1 MTTTLLRT
9 KFYIPRPAKQLVTRE
24 TLIQRLN
31 EGLERDLTLVVAP
44 VGYGKTTL
52 LATWAA
58 QAEPPVAW
66 FTLNE
71 SDGDLLVFVAGLISA
86 IRTQAPGACPQ
97 TQGMLESAHRPDI
110 ERLATLLINE
120 IDDLAQ
126 RFVLVLD
133 DYHLIQT
140 PAVHR
145 LLDSV
150 LRHPPLQMHL
160 LIASRAD
167 PPLALA
173 RLRAGQRLAELRIRD
188 LRFSQ
193 AEAETFL
200 TQAVTMA
207 APDQAVPLLL
217 KRTEGW
223 IAGLQL
229 AALSLRT
236 AANRT
241 AVIEHLAH
249 GSDRYIMDYLFE
261 QVLNRQPPAVQ
272 DFLLKTS
279 ILDQMSPAL
288 AQAVLEASAM
298 YSGEQ
303 VSLAA
308 LEGAGVFVSA
318 LDNRGEWYSY
328 HALFRELLRHHLQQ
342 RCSKTEIND
351 LHRRASA
358 WFRDAGLI
366 DEALHHALTA
376 GDVDLA
382 ATLIIDHFSTWLD
395 RENWPEIE
403 RWLRLLPAA
412 AFASHP
418 WLLVASANI
427 AQLRSDY
434 GAVLPLL
441 EEAEARLAAT
451 PNATTTPGKAVL
463 RAYLDLLWSI
473 QWLLSDQ
480 TSRAIASARQ
490 ALQGLPPTHRYVRG
504 TALTLLTASLQ
515 VSGAATEAIQFAQN
529 ELART
534 PRTAADDYARLRL
547 LMCLMSLHLAESN
560 LAEGAEIGAVLLDES
575 LAFNAPISQLWA
587 HLGLGV
593 AAYERNDLPRALRH
607 FTQGADLRLVGHM
620 RAGHECLV
628 GLALTYQALGRTA
641 EARGVVNTLTEYH
654 RQSGNLVLAGEVR
667 DLQLRLDLLT
677 STPPT
682 SLPPGEA
689 TAARPAILLG
699 WRIIPAVTRVY
710 ALLTDGTPAALTEA
724 QDILDVLTQYAIHL
738 HKPARQVEF
747 LALKARLLAQQQ
759 AHPAA
764 ITVLK
769 EVVAIGAP
777 RGLVRSV
784 IDVGAPLTPLLLA
797 LAKTNPS
804 PYLEQLAAAIQS
816 SNANGAS
823 AQPAPTGVTIRL
835 TRREREVLALLAAY
849 RTDREIAAQ
858 LVISPLTVRTH
869 IEHLSEKLEVNGRR
883 AIIARAAEMNLLG

>member
-9 KFYIPRPAKQLVTRE
+9 KFYIPHPARVLVARAA
-24 TLIQRLN
+24 LIQRLN
-31 EGLERDLTLVVAP
+31 EGLDRDLTLVVAP

-58 QAEPPVAW
+58 QAKPPVAW

-71 SDGDLLVFVAGLISA
+71 SDNDLLVFVAGLISA
-86 IRTQAPGACPQ
+86 IRTQAPDACPQ
-97 TQGMLESAHRPDI
+97 TQGLLVSAHCPDL

-133 DYHLIQT
+133 DFHLIQT
-140 PAVHR
+140 PPVHR
-145 LLDSV
+145 LLDNV

-200 TQAVTMA
+200 AQAVAMT
-207 APDQAVPLLL
+207 APDQAIPLLI

-236 AANRT
+236 AADHT
-241 AVIEHLAH
+241 AMIEHLAH
-249 GSDRYIMDYLFE
+249 SNNRYIMDYLFE

-279 ILDQMSPAL
+279 ILNQMSLAQ
-288 AQAVLEASAM
+288 AQAVLGAGATDV
-298 YSGEQ
+298 GEQ

-318 LDNRGEWYSY
+318 LDNRGEWYRY
-328 HALFRELLRHHLQQ
+328 HALFREMLRHHLHQ
-342 RCSKTEIND
+342 RCGITEIND
-351 LHRRASA
+351 LHHRASA

-366 DEALHHALTA
+366 DEALHHALAA

-395 RENWPEIE
+395 REDWPAIE
-403 RWLRLLPAA
+403 RWLSLLPAA

-418 WLLVASANI
+418 WLLVARAHI

-441 EEAEARLAAT
+441 EEVEARLVAAPNAAT
-451 PNATTTPGKAVL
+451 TPSEAVL

-480 TSRAIASARQ
+480 TPKAIASAQQ
-490 ALQGLPPTHRYVRG
+490 ALHALPPTHRYVRG
-504 TALTLLTASLQ
+504 TAFTLLTMSLQ
-515 VSGAATEAIQFAQN
+515 ISGAATEAIKLVQS

-534 PRTAADDYARLRL
+534 QRMAANDYLRLRL
-547 LMCLMSLHLAESN
+547 LMCLMSLYMAESN
-560 LAEGAEIGAVLLDES
+560 LAEGVEIGTMLFEES
-575 LAFNAPISQLWA
+575 LAFHAPISQLWA

-593 AAYERNDLPRALRH
+593 AAYESNDLPRALRH
-607 FTQGADLRLVGHM
+607 FAQGAELRLVGHM

-628 GLALTYQALGRTA
+628 GLALTYQALGRSA
-641 EARGVVNTLTEYH
+641 EAHSVVNMLTEYH
-654 RQSGNLVLAGEVR
+654 RQSGNLVLAGEGR
-667 DLQLRLDLLT
+667 DLQLRLDLLAGA
-677 STPPT
+677 
-682 SLPPGEA
+682 SLTRAPAGEA
-689 TAARPAILLG
+689 TAARSAILLG

-710 ALLTDGTPAALTEA
+710 ALLADGTPAALTTA
-724 QDILDVLTQYAIHL
+724 HDILDALIQLAIHL
-738 HKPARQVEF
+738 HKPARQAEF

-759 AHPAA
+759 AHTASIA
-764 ITVLK
+764 VLK

-777 RGLVRSV
+777 HGLIRSV
-784 IDVGAPLTPLLLA
+784 IDAGAPLTPLLLA
-797 LAKTNPS
+797 LAKASPS
-804 PYLEQLAAAIQS
+804 PYLEQLAAAAQS
-816 SNANGAS
+816 VTVNNAS
-823 AQPAPTGVTIRL
+823 VSSIRL
-835 TRREREVLALLAAY
+835 TRREREVLALLATY
-849 RTDREIAAQ
+849 RTDREIAEQ

-869 IEHLSEKLEVNGRR
+869 IEHLSEKLAVNGRR
-883 AIIARAAEMNLLG
+883 AIIARATEMRLLE